1 MYNVYRDINILIW
14 KNYESINI
22 SIIQSWL
29 FKQLPA
35 IWRKDICF
43 DLDHPK
49 VRARVRMHTP
59 PTFISSQNVQRN
71 FNCESQYLYK
81 I

>member
-59 PTFISSQNVQRN
+59 PHFYFKSECSTQF
-71 FNCESQYLYK
+71 
-81 I
+81 